1 MGPAR
6 PWPGSL
12 TVFALGALRRRRSA
26 FGFGGGPGNHITPL
40 VNSVTKCICWN
51 PYKVEA
57 GSHSAAVGALTW
69 GDTPRGPASRS
80 LHLGSMFTFPQVTAL
95 VNAAT
100 YLYLPR
106 SAT

>member
-51 PYKVEA
+51 PYTTRLA
-57 GSHSAAVGALTW
+57 SHSAAVRALTW
-69 GDTPRGPASRS
+69 GDTPRGAIPDGDALS
-80 LHLGSMFTFPQVTAL
+80 FPQVTAL

-100 YLYLPR
+100 
-106 SAT
+106 SAVFPLVSDLRG